1 MQKWGFL
8 FKFISKIF
16 QSKEKKIE
24 EQAFKHLR
32 EVSSI
37 SKQIAVEKNEIKL
50 RSLAFA
56 LKKNY
61 DQGINLLEEINYD
74 MSKIEKAYFDPKKT
88 LSSGN
93 YQKVEA
99 ILKSAKT
106 FDKF

>member
-1 MQKWGFL
+1 M

-32 EVSSI
+32 EVSAI
-37 SKQIAVEKNEIKL
+37 SKKIAIEQNEIKL

-61 DQGINLLEEINYD
+61 DQGIDLLKEINYD
-74 MSKIEKAYFDPKKT
+74 LSKIEKAYFDPKKT
-88 LSSGN
+88 LSSRN

-99 ILKSAKT
+99 ILNSTKT
-106 FDKF
+106 FDKA